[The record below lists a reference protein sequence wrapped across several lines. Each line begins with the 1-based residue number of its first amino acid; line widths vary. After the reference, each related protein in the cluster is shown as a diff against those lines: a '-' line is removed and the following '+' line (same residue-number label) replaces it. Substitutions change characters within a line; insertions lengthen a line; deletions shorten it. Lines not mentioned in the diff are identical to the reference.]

1 MEYDNTNRGT
11 LFKNTR
17 QREGKKDPE
26 YAGSINVDGVEYWL
40 DAWLNTAKRDGKK
53 FFGLKVRPKNPDQAP
68 PTKQAAPPPTRQ
80 AAPQQAANPEDEA
93 RLAAELAAQDP
104 QPTEDDVPF

>member
-17 QREGKKDPE
+17 QRDGKKDPE
-26 YAGSINVDGVEYWL
+26 YAGSINVEGVEYWL
-40 DAWLNTAKRDGKK
+40 DAWLNTAKKDGKK

-68 PTKQAAPPPTRQ
+68 PQQQSSPQPARQ
-80 AAPQQAANPEDEA
+80 SAPQPAPNPEDEA
-93 RLAAELAAQDP
+93 RLAAELAQQEADS
-104 QPTEDDVPF
+104 VPF